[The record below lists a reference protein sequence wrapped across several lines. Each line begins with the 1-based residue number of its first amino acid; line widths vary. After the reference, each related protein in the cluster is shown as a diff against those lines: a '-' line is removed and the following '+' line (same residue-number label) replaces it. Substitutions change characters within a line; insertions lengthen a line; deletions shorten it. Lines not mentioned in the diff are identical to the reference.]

1 MALEAENIA
10 VEGIHRGLLAWYNF
24 KPNASIL
31 YIGDE
36 NNLVL
41 KGLCTEGRH
50 ISCLPFVP
58 FGGEAPSVLSQEQF
72 DYIISIADL
81 ERQAEPEKVLRQ
93 WRTLMA
99 PDGVLL
105 LGMNNRLGIRYFCG
119 DKDPYTDAV
128 FDGVENYRRVYGDG
142 KTVFRG
148 RAYSHIEIRQM
159 LRNAGWLSARFFSV
173 FPDLDTPYLFLAED
187 YRCKEDLEGRVVPM
201 YNCPD
206 TVFLEEETMYW
217 SLMENDMFH
226 EMANAYLIECT
237 MSGTL
242 SEAQQVTVS
251 GDRKREDAF
260 LTIIHGNDTVEKRA
274 IYPEGVD
281 RLQQIALANEDL
293 ARHGLEVVPGK
304 LEGNKYIMPYIA
316 AETGQAYLKRLFREN
331 RTAFFQALD
340 QFKDCVLHSSEW
352 IVPDQGDGNG
362 VTLRKGYVDLIPLNS
377 FYVDGE
383 FVFFDQEFCEENYP
397 ANAILIRVVHSFY
410 SLHPELYTSFP
421 LEQMVSYLGLDRY
434 REKWDQYNREFIEKL
449 LQKDELAA
457 YYRKHRRNV
466 ATVKMNRDRMNLSEE
481 MRRSLFDDLFYHAA
495 SRKLVLF
502 GAGKYAQQFLETYG
516 RQYPPFAIVDNNP
529 SKWGTMLGEYR
540 IESPELLQR
549 LLAGEYKVI
558 ICVKEFLP
566 IVEQLEKIGVK
577 ERGVYDPQRVYPVER
592 QPIVSTTEQSNERK
606 KFHVGYV
613 AGVFDLFHIGHL
625 NILRRAKEQCDYL
638 IVGVVTD
645 YGVRTGKKVEPFI
658 PFEERIEIVRSC
670 QYVDE
675 AVEIPKD
682 RPDTEDAWKM
692 YHFDVQFSGSDY
704 EHDARWLEKKAF
716 LEAHGATMVFFPY
729 TESTSSTRLKKL
741 ITQKLI

>member
-1 MALEAENIA
+1 METGNAL
-10 VEGIHRGLLAWYNF
+10 VEEIRGSLLKWYNF
-24 KPNASIL
+24 AASASIL
-31 YIGDE
+31 YVGE
-36 NNLVL
+36 
-41 KGLCTEGRH
+41 EGSPIAKALLADGRRVCCRTAA
-50 ISCLPFVP
+50 SLLDGTQNTPQQ
-58 FGGEAPSVLSQEQF
+58 ESV
-72 DYIISIADL
+72 DYIVSIADL
-81 ERQAEPEKVLRQ
+81 ERQAEPSKMLQ
-93 WRTLMA
+93 KWRTLMK
-99 PDGVLL
+99 PDGILL
-105 LGMNNRLGIRYFCG
+105 LGVNNRFGIRYFCG
-119 DKDPYTDAV
+119 DKDPYTQAV
-128 FDGVENYRRVYGDG
+128 FDGVENYHRVYSDG
-142 KTVFRG
+142 KTAFRG
-148 RAYSHIEIRQM
+148 RAYSHIEVRQM
-159 LRNAGWLSARFFSV
+159 LRDAGWLSARFFSV
-173 FPDLDTPYLFLAED
+173 LPDLDNPYLLLSED

-217 SLMENDMFH
+217 SLMENGMFH

-237 MSGTL
+237 ISGTL
-242 SEAQQVTVS
+242 SEVRQVTIS
-251 GDRKREDAF
+251 SDRKREDAF

-281 RLQQIALANEDL
+281 RLQQIVSANEDL
-293 ARHGLEVVPGK
+293 VRHGIKVVPGK
-304 LEGNKYIMPYIA
+304 LEGDRYIMLYIA

-331 RTAFFQALD
+331 RTAFFLALD
-340 QFKDCVLHSSEW
+340 QFKDCVLRSSEW
-352 IVPDQGDGNG
+352 ITPNQGDGNG

-383 FVFFDQEFCEENYP
+383 FVFFDQEFCVENYP

-421 LEQMVSYLGLDRY
+421 LEQMVSYFGLEKY
-434 REKWDQYNREFIEKL
+434 REKWDQYNREFIDKL
-449 LQKDELAA
+449 LQKEELAA
-457 YYRKHRRNV
+457 YYRKHRRNA

-481 MRRSLFDDLFYHAA
+481 MRHSLFDDLFYHADT
-495 SRKLVLF
+495 RKLVLF
-502 GAGKYAQQFLETYG
+502 GAGKYAQRFLEMYG
-516 RQYPPFAIVDNNP
+516 RQYPPVAIVDNNP
-529 SKWGTMLGEYR
+529 SKWGTMLDEYR
-540 IESPELLQR
+540 IESPELLR
-549 LLAGEYKVI
+549 NLLPGEYKVI
-558 ICVKEFLP
+558 ICAKEFLP
-566 IVEQLEKIGVK
+566 IVDQLETMGVN

-658 PFEERIEIVRSC
+658 PFEERIEIVQSC
-670 QYVDE
+670 QYVNE

-682 RPDTEDAWKM
+682 RPDTEDAWEM

-704 EHDARWLEKKAF
+704 EHDPRWLEKKAF